1 MAELEIYQLKDIPE
15 NRYRRWLGYDGLGK
29 MGETPQFTNYEKT
42 YSMQLRDTPTPEQV
56 FEKFNLS
63 RPQDFRGHSLSTSDI
78 IVFRT
83 EDQSVAQ
90 YVDNVSF
97 VRLPDFERQL
107 FENYKREEKTE
118 LVGYLRYL
126 DTNEQIPYTDPDAYI
141 AAYKEGLYDLG
152 PNTVRAV
159 TLTKDL
165 GVRYEINKLLVGE
178 FGETVPD
185 KETWIKAKI
194 HSNAIQEALR
204 EQARS
209 EPDAELEL

>member
-1 MAELEIYQLKDIPE
+1 LEIYQLKDIPE

-29 MGETPQFTNYEKT
+29 MSETPQLSNYEKT
-42 YSMQLRDTPTPEQV
+42 YSIKLRDSPTAEQV
-56 FEKFNLS
+56 IEKFNLS
-63 RPQDFRGHSLSTSDI
+63 RPQDFNGHPISTSDI

-83 EDQSVAQ
+83 EDQVVAN
-90 YVDNVSF
+90 YVDNNAY

-107 FENYKREEKTE
+107 AEHYRRDEKTE
-118 LVGYLRYL
+118 PVGYLRYL